1 MNDNFGNLGLHLDSD
16 ISTHPRCKHGPT
28 LLFSRHMGGTQ
39 GVVKKFYVCSAY
51 RNRKDCDFYQE
62 VDDKVTQAR
71 LFRLSEASKRFLA
84 SNDYGDSYKAVSD
97 AREGK
102 VREEDEELEE
112 NGDTVED
119 LAEED
124 LASEEEN
131 DAEDKESDVNAS
143 EEVEA
148 KESDLNGSE
157 VVEAKKP
164 PTVLKFCQDCGKVST
179 PLCLIHDIT
188 KLSREDLD
196 KPARILKAKSKES
209 KEAQYFFS
217 ASTKE
222 FLVDTITSQG
232 FTHVLCIG
240 CPSVYE
246 CLPDSVASNSLLLD
260 LDPRFLSF
268 YNSKQFLWYNFF
280 NGHFFHGENSS
291 TIFRDFLISCD
302 KLLILLDPPFGAKTE
317 LISHSLDRIID
328 QLEMFSISAKVSTMW
343 VFPYFMERQLRQHRT
358 DLVMSDYR
366 VTYSDHIQFG
376 AKEDAVKSGVR
387 KLGSPVRLFTSIPL
401 SVLQLPAS
409 EGYWLCAEC
418 RVWVAQENRHCDQCG
433 ECTSK
438 DGRTYVHCVECKRCV
453 KPTYTHCKLCQ
464 RCKLPEHKCV
474 EGGGL
479 VAKDKENI
487 TNVVVEETK
496 FGGKRKSRKRNRH
509 KREKIP
515 KKC

>member
-1 MNDNFGNLGLHLDSD
+1 MNDNFGNLKLHLDSD

-28 LLFSRHMGGTQ
+28 LLFSRQMGGTQ

-62 VDDKVTQAR
+62 VGDKVTQAR
-71 LFRLSEASKRFLA
+71 LFRLSEASKLFLA
-84 SNDYGDSYKAVSD
+84 SNDYTDSYKAVTD
-97 AREGK
+97 ARDGK
-102 VREEDEELEE
+102 VVLEDEE
-112 NGDTVED
+112 
-119 LAEED
+119 
-124 LASEEEN
+124 EEEMEKN
-131 DAEDKESDVNAS
+131 VDTAVNLADEGIASDDDEDEHEDEKL
-143 EEVEA
+143 EA
-148 KESDLNGSE
+148 KDSYVNGSK

-164 PTVLKFCQDCGKVST
+164 PFVLKFCQDCGRVAT
-179 PLCLIHDIT
+179 PQCLIHDIT
-188 KLSREDLD
+188 KLTREDLD
-196 KPARILKAKSKES
+196 KPARMLRTKSKES

-246 CLPDSVASNSLLLD
+246 CLPDNISSNSLLLD
-260 LDPRFLSF
+260 LDPRFHSF

-280 NGHFFHGENSS
+280 NGHFFHGEKSS

-343 VFPYFMERQLRQHRT
+343 VFPYYMERQLKQHRT
-358 DLVMSDYR
+358 DLTMSDYR

-376 AKEDAVKSGVR
+376 SKEEAAKSGVR

-401 SVLQLPAS
+401 SVLELPAS
-409 EGYWLCAEC
+409 EGYRHCGEC
-418 RVWVAQENRHCDQCG
+418 RVWVARENRHCDMCG

-438 DGRTYVHCVECKRCV
+438 DGRTYVHCEECKRCV
-453 KPTYTHCKLCQ
+453 KPTYVHCKLCQ

-474 EGGGL
+474 TGEVV

-487 TNVVVEETK
+487 KKVVVEEKK
-496 FGGKRKSRKRNRH
+496 FFGKRKSRKRNRH